1 MVRLSTFIAIGGL
14 VLAFILFQGA
24 GGAAG
29 IGSRI
34 GGGFQSFTSA
44 LTSGIIPAAAATTA
58 ANPLQAPA
66 NLTGQPPAIGLNQLQ
81 SNLQQTQGALQGI
94 NNFFSNLFGGS
105 LFNPSALNLQKSF
118 NPSAIQQRISF
129 EARGRP
135 RTQFG
140 GFLSAEAQEIGL
152 QQAVTA
158 SQQAN
163 PSFFKL

>member
-29 IGSRI
+29 IGARL

-44 LTSGIIPAAAATTA
+44 LTAGIIPAAASNTA
-58 ANPLQAPA
+58 ANPTQAPA

-94 NNFFSNLFGGS
+94 NNFFSNLFSGS
-105 LFNPSALNLQKSF
+105 LFNPSAFNLSSSF
-118 NPSAIQQRISF
+118 TPSAIQNRISF
-129 EARGRP
+129 QARGVP
-135 RTQFG
+135 RTNFG
-140 GFLSAEAQEIGL
+140 GFMSAEQQEIGL
-152 QQAVTA
+152 QQAITA